1 MRRFRDEMD
10 APDATVV
17 GTGGLVPIIAEQ
29 TPVFDVVDPELT
41 LRGLRHI
48 FTLNREPAQT
58 GDTR

>member
-1 MRRFRDEMD
+1 MD

-29 TPVFDVVDPELT
+29 TSVFDVVDPELT

-48 FTLNREPAQT
+48 FNLNREPAQT
-58 GDTR
+58 GGAR